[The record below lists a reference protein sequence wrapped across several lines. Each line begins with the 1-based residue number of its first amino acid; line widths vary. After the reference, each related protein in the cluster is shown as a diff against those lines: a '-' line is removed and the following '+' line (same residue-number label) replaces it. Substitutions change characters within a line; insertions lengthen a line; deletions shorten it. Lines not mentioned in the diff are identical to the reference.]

1 VPKKGYC
8 CGVSVKQPD
17 TKAFKLKILLP
28 VGRMDSHCTSHAS
41 CTNISCALI
50 DRYRPDL
57 LQYSTL
63 QRHNHRRNFE
73 LAFEAAEKI
82 DITV

>member
-1 VPKKGYC
+1 M
-8 CGVSVKQPD
+8 
-17 TKAFKLKILLP
+17 AW
-28 VGRMDSHCTSHAS
+28 HCISQS
-41 CTNISCALI
+41 YGNNSSCALI

-57 LQYSTL
+57 LQYSSL

-82 DITV
+82 DITVLLPLYNLI

>member
-1 VPKKGYC
+1 MFNYIADINV
-8 CGVSVKQPD
+8 
-17 TKAFKLKILLP
+17 
-28 VGRMDSHCTSHAS
+28 
-41 CTNISCALI
+41 SCALI

-63 QRHNHRRNFE
+63 QRHDHRRNFE

-82 DITV
+82 DIPVCLLVTT